1 MNDAPFLESH
11 SSDQF
16 GEIKNQREYLKWI
29 REKSKI
35 EVEKL
40 EKQGYNI
47 NEISKYASQSLMEEE
62 YDEVIT
68 EYRVK
73 EWSERK

>member
-1 MNDAPFLESH
+1 MLHWKDAQDYV
-11 SSDQF
+11 DQV